1 MIWGDQKIINS
12 HRPGSDIGAFLV
24 CRQWILSVVFL
35 LLAICLN
42 VDNIVGQEDVS
53 KNNII
58 LRQRIVDGDTLP
70 HINLEEVA
78 VVPPYR
84 FKNKRQV
91 KRYSRLVRNVKV
103 TLPYARKAAAQLQK
117 LNNELAT
124 IDGEKARKAFLK
136 EAEKEL
142 FDEFEKPLRKLTFSQ
157 GRMLIKLIDRETGD
171 TSYNLIKEYKGGF
184 TAFFWQSVARVFG
197 SNLKS
202 EYDQAGDDRM
212 IEHIIILID
221 NGML

>member
-1 MIWGDQKIINS
+1 M
-12 HRPGSDIGAFLV
+12 
-24 CRQWILSVVFL
+24 
-35 LLAICLN
+35 
-42 VDNIVGQEDVS
+42 IVGANGIIRLKRPDGLYLVFRLCQPRLLSCLVVLFLMLLTVVHTSGQEPVIKD
-53 KNNII
+53 NII
-58 LRQRIVDGDTLP
+58 LKQRIVKGDTLP
-70 HINLEEVA
+70 HINLKEVA

-103 TLPYARKAAAQLQK
+103 TLPYARRAAAQLQK
-117 LNNELAT
+117 LNDELAT
-124 IDGEKARKAFLK
+124 IDGEKARKEFLK

-184 TAFFWQSVARVFG
+184 SAFFWQSVARVFG

-202 EYDQAGDDRM
+202 EYDESGDDRM

>member
-1 MIWGDQKIINS
+1 MTTGNFKIIISNS
-12 HRPGSDIGAFLV
+12 SGVATGLFPD
-24 CRQWILSVVFL
+24 CRQCILLKVFL
-35 LLAICLN
+35 LLVMFLV
-42 VDNIVGQEDVS
+42 VDNIACQEVVS
-53 KNNII
+53 RENII
-58 LRQRIVDGDTLP
+58 VRQRIVDGDTLP
-70 HINLEEVA
+70 HINLKEVA

-103 TLPYARKAAAQLQK
+103 TLPYARMAASKLQQI
-117 LNNELAT
+117 NDELAT
-124 IDGEKARKAFLK
+124 IEGEQARKKFLK
-136 EAEKEL
+136 ESEKEL
-142 FDEFEKPLRKLTFSQ
+142 FNEFEKPLSKLTFSQ

-171 TSYNLIKEYKGGF
+171 TSYALIKEYKGGF
-184 TAFFWQSVARVFG
+184 TAFFWQSVARMFG

-202 EYDQAGDDRM
+202 EYDEAGDDRM